1 MINCILFPSDYFNK
15 TIVDEELKA
24 EYEAAMS
31 CGKYSLLLFSYED
44 WFHKGVLKLDRTPEE
59 PIDAIYR
66 GWMML
71 PEQYEKF
78 YLALR
83 AENIHLAT
91 TPEEYSTFHVFPNAY
106 ELIKEN
112 TPKMLIYPQG
122 TIIDL
127 NEVKRTFQ
135 RFMVK
140 DYVKSV
146 KGADFPVFFDST
158 ITQEDFDAWME
169 KFYQYRGSLFT
180 GGICIKEYVDLKKY
194 GERKNE
200 YRVFYANGEV
210 LSVSRNSAQA
220 AEHTP
225 QPPIALVEK
234 YRGLNSKFY
243 TLDFAELENSD
254 WVIIEAGDGSV
265 SGLSDSQD
273 CKAFYQKLY
282 DIFL

>member
-1 MINCILFPSDYFNK
+1 MIHSILFPSDYFNK

-24 EYEAAMS
+24 EYAAAKA
-31 CGKYSLLLFSYED
+31 CGKYSGVLLFSYED
-44 WFHKGVLKLDRTPEE
+44 WFHKGVLKLDYTPGE
-59 PIDAIYR
+59 PINVIYR

-78 YLALR
+78 YLALK
-83 AENIHLAT
+83 EKNINLVT
-91 TPEEYSTFHVFPNAY
+91 TPKEYSSFHIFPNVY
-106 ELIKEN
+106 GSLKED

-122 TIIDL
+122 TVVDL
-127 NEVKRTFQ
+127 NEVKRSFK

-146 KGADFPVFFDST
+146 KGADFPMYFDAT
-158 ITQEDFDAWME
+158 ITQEEFDAWME

-200 YRVFYANGEV
+200 YRAFYANGVV
-210 LSVSRNSAQA
+210 LSVSRNSGQA
-220 AEHTP
+220 ECVP
-225 QPPIALVEK
+225 QPPVALVEK

-243 TLDFAELENSD
+243 TLDFAELENGD
-254 WVIIEAGDGSV
+254 WIVIEAGDGGV
-265 SGLSDSQD
+265 SGLSDFQD
-273 CKAFYQKLY
+273 YKEFYQKLY
-282 DIFL
+282 DSFL